1 MDMHHQTGK
10 LEHWKT
16 YLSQKKLLVSINEA
30 LLNEEMRCLK
40 PVVTEISKYPKL
52 TVDNNVRQQLQKNNI
67 SNSRRKSR

>member
-30 LLNEEMRCLK
+30 LLNEEIRCFK
-40 PVVTEISKYPKL
+40 AVVTEINKYPKL
-52 TVDNNVRQQLQKNNI
+52 TVDNNVRQQLQKNNR

>member
-1 MDMHHQTGK
+1 MHHQTGT

-30 LLNEEMRCLK
+30 LLNEKIRCLK
-40 PVVTEISKYPKL
+40 PVVTEINKYPKL
-52 TVDNNVRQQLQKNNI
+52 TVDNNVRRQLQKNNK

>member
-16 YLSQKKLLVSINEA
+16 DLSQKKLLVSINEA
-30 LLNEEMRCLK
+30 LLNEEIRCLK
-40 PVVTEISKYPKL
+40 SVVTEISKYPKL